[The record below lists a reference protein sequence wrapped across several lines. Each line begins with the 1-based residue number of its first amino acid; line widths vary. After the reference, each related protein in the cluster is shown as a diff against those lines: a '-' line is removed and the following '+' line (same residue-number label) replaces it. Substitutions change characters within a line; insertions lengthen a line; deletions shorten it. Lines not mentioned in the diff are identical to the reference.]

1 MKMNEKEM
9 IQLFI
14 DEFSFDKVEQFIEHN
29 GINSLDRDKRTLL
42 YTAIS
47 EKNEDLARYL
57 VQKGCLINLQDK
69 DGFTPLHF
77 AVIYNL
83 YDIANLLIEKGADIN
98 LKDRW
103 GNTAL
108 LRSVTGN
115 HKGETAITKLLL
127 KHGAS
132 LDDKNNGGVSARDFI
147 ES

>member
-9 IQLFI
+9 IQLFVG
-14 DEFSFDKVEQFIEHN
+14 DFSFDKVERFIENN
-29 GINSLDRDKRTLL
+29 GINSLDRDNRTLL

-47 EKNEDLARYL
+47 EKNEYL
-57 VQKGCLINLQDK
+57 VNYLIHNGCLINLQDK

-77 AVIYNL
+77 AVMHDL
-83 YDIANLLIEKGADIN
+83 YDVVNLLIEKGADIN

-108 LRSVTGN
+108 LRSVTGTY
-115 HKGETAITKLLL
+115 KGETAISRLLV

-147 ES
+147 